1 MQARIT
7 NVIDKAN
14 NGENVLSLE
23 VVQLL
28 QDWLS
33 TIVKILIVY

>member
-28 QDWLS
+28 QE
-33 TIVKILIVY
+33 

>member
-7 NVIDKAN
+7 NVIDKTN
-14 NGENVLSLE
+14 NGELVDN
-23 VVQLL
+23 QLL

-33 TIVKILIVY
+33 TIVKILIIY